1 MKRFFDSLSMLILSV
16 ILITAISF
24 STINAQ
30 SRIYEDIGS
39 SSGNQNVDSKTDNT
53 LIYVGVGLIVGF
65 VVYQAFFVKPKADK
79 KAEDNKDSKDKPKT
93 LAEEFQEFQ
102 NEMPIDLHIGIQ
114 NNQYIRNQ
122 KQFVMGVSFKL

>member
-24 STINAQ
+24 SSINAQ

-102 NEMPIDLHIGIQ
+102 NEMPIDLDIGIQ